1 MIVMIHQIKFKYPN
15 HFDVVIGIVRIQ
27 YRTILM
33 KLPQTTSISIMFS
46 DKIRMHTFAWGR
58 DPINIEVV

>member
-1 MIVMIHQIKFKYPN
+1 MIFMIHQIKFKYPN
-15 HFDVVIGIVRIQ
+15 HFDVVIGIVRVQ

-46 DKIRMHTFAWGR
+46 DKIRMHTFTWGR